1 LASNLRRSKRTIGKR
16 FSDHDTRLSRL
27 EKRRG
32 SNATSVASLGN
43 IEITGGQIAGW
54 SITTDAISYSESL
67 AAVSINSIIGA
78 DIGTIEIT
86 DNTDTFGAGTL
97 QSYRIAV
104 NKTVANL
111 DIPNPEDPDGN
122 PASTYS
128 TQTYGGF
135 SANEFR
141 YVAPAG
147 TFEPL
152 YSPSYSG
159 YEQEEVLIT
168 NDLIL
173 VSFDEVD
180 GVRGKSVTIKTGAL
194 ADFWIEIFDNDGVT
208 TYTTYLRPNRVE
220 SGGDVVTNTNY
231 ISIPN
236 WPTIVSPTVT
246 LFSGTVFGVYFI
258 GRSSSTVEI
267 KRNIVDIDGDAAL
280 STIAA
285 LQPRS
290 FNYKYPEGVDDIGRR
305 MSDEYTA
312 YGFIA
317 EEIAEVN
324 RNLAAFDAPDSEW
337 WSNKDPET
345 MTYEDFSEFKPVDWD
360 QRAVTALT
368 VKGVQELIKR
378 VEALEARLGE

>member
-1 LASNLRRSKRTIGKR
+1 
-16 FSDHDTRLSRL
+16 
-27 EKRRG
+27 
-32 SNATSVASLGN
+32 
-43 IEITGGQIAGW
+43 
-54 SITTDAISYSESL
+54 
-67 AAVSINSIIGA
+67 
-78 DIGTIEIT
+78 
-86 DNTDTFGAGTL
+86 
-97 QSYRIAV
+97 
-104 NKTVANL
+104 
-111 DIPNPEDPDGN
+111 
-122 PASTYS
+122 
-128 TQTYGGF
+128 
-135 SANEFR
+135 
-141 YVAPAG
+141 
-147 TFEPL
+147 
-152 YSPSYSG
+152 
-159 YEQEEVLIT
+159 
-168 NDLIL
+168 
-173 VSFDEVD
+173 
-180 GVRGKSVTIKTGAL
+180 
-194 ADFWIEIFDNDGVT
+194 
-208 TYTTYLRPNRVE
+208 VE

-231 ISIPN
+231 VSVLN

-324 RNLAAFDAPDSEW
+324 RNLAAFDAPASEW

>member
-67 AAVSINSIIGA
+67 AAVSINSTIGA

-104 NKTVANL
+104 NKTIANI
-111 DIPNPEDPDGN
+111 DIPNPEDPDGL
-122 PASTYS
+122 PASTY
-128 TQTYGGF
+128 TEQTYGGF

-141 YVAPAG
+141 YVTPAG

-173 VSFDEVD
+173 MSFDEVD
-180 GVRGKSVTIKTGAL
+180 GVRGKSVTIRTDAL
-194 ADFWIEIFDNDGVT
+194 ANSWIELFDNDGTT

-231 ISIPN
+231 VSVLN

-324 RNLAAFDAPDSEW
+324 RNLAAFDAPASEW